1 MHMDE
6 ARLTT
11 VPMSFVLGLL
21 SGTPLN
27 AEARAEALSRA
38 GIAPALL
45 DAETA
50 RVTSDQFA
58 SLYQLLARQLDDEL
72 PGMFSRPVRAGAFK
86 FLCLS
91 LLDAPSLQ
99 TALFRLTR
107 FLHLLVDDFAVELS
121 REDDLFRLAL
131 IPRCEQMQR
140 NTFGQEI
147 LFKLIHGVASWLSGQ
162 RIGLFRVD
170 CSYPRPP
177 HASEYRFLFPGPV
190 HFGQPVSA
198 LYFEA
203 SQLAVPIRQD
213 KKSLTRFLAR
223 APGDWL
229 FVAFDNQPTSQ
240 LVRETLKQ
248 RMNRAV
254 AAPDAA
260 RALHLS
266 LRTLTRRLNEEGTTF
281 QALKDE
287 LRRDLAIQLL
297 TKTHT
302 AIGLI
307 GQEIGF
313 QDSNAFYRAFRQ
325 WTGSTPG
332 AYRLGTAAPH
342 PKATRR

>member
-1 MHMDE
+1 MRTDE

-11 VPMSFVLGLL
+11 VPMSFVLSLL
-21 SGTPLN
+21 SGTPLD

-50 RVTSDQFA
+50 RVTTDQFA
-58 SLYQLLARQLDDEL
+58 NLYQLLARQLDDEL

-86 FLCLS
+86 FLCMS
-91 LLDAPSLQ
+91 VLDAPNLQ

-121 REDDLFRLAL
+121 RRDDLFRVAL
-131 IPRCEQMQR
+131 VPCCPKTRR
-140 NTFGQEI
+140 NAFGQEI
-147 LFKLIHGVASWLSGQ
+147 LFKLIHGVASWLSGH

-170 CSYPRPP
+170 CSYRRPP
-177 HASEYRFLFPGPV
+177 YASEYRSLFPGPV
-190 HFGQPVSA
+190 YFGQPISA
-198 LYFEA
+198 LYIEA
-203 SQLAVPIRQD
+203 SELAVPIRQD

-240 LVRETLKQ
+240 LVREYLKQ
-248 RMNRAV
+248 RMTRSV

-266 LRTLTRRLNEEGTTF
+266 LRTLTRRLNEEGTSF
-281 QALKDE
+281 QAVKDE
-287 LRRDLAIQLL
+287 LRRDLSIQLL
-297 TKTHT
+297 TKTDT

-313 QDSNAFYRAFRQ
+313 QDSNTFYRAFRQ

-332 AYRLGTAAPH
+332 AYRLGTAP
-342 PKATRR
+342 PQTKAGLR